1 MKKILTLI
9 LVGMMMLSLCSCD
22 ITNFVTMKGEEV
34 ELNYDTAKM
43 EENKAKIEQNGLYVE
58 LLVTSYESG
67 DKPETARMGYAKTED
82 MFYFVGDGMETYY
95 DFTDDTKTVMYDK
108 NEEGVWVRSEIIY
121 EETGM
126 TREQMEANCELQA
139 SAIFNYLG
147 SYEQFN
153 GQKVKKTTTTVAG
166 RECDEFNISVG
177 LLGYGM
183 NYVFAVDPETGMC
196 LKWSFSAS
204 AGMEGSASVSFTCNK
219 FETPYTIKL
228 PTNYVNAEDVENNGG
243 EDNGNNYGDNG
254 NENNGG
260 GSTDNGNGSAS
271 GTDGKISVYGNGAIV
286 IVDYDTVYH
295 SDGYGILTIEL
306 CYSNGDIIEFEEER
320 DFYQGTAVSAEEWG
334 FSTTDTVCT
343 LTIAGWTSNKYANV
357 SQIEIRFEGITEEEF
372 VFGIKD
378 LKDITYTPVAGKEI
392 KTAQGETIGGF
403 TLNID

>member
-1 MKKILTLI
+1 
-9 LVGMMMLSLCSCD
+9 MMLLSLSSCG
-22 ITNFVTMKGEEV
+22 FVNIKGEEV

-43 EENKAKIEQNGLYVE
+43 QENLEKLRNEDGIYVE
-58 LLVTSYESG
+58 LLITSYESG
-67 DKPETARMGYAKTED
+67 DKPVMSTMAYAETED
-82 MFYFVGDGMETYY
+82 MFYFKGEESESYY

-108 NEEGVWVRSEIIY
+108 NEEGVWVRSEIVY
-121 EETGM
+121 SETGM
-126 TREQMEANCELQA
+126 TREQMETSCELQA
-139 SAIFNYLG
+139 SSIFTYLDM
-147 SYEQFN
+147 YEQFN
-153 GQKVKKTTTTVAG
+153 GQKMKKSTVEIAG
-166 RECDEFNISVG
+166 RTCDEFNVSIG
-177 LLGYGM
+177 ILGYGM
-183 NYVFAVDPETGMC
+183 SYVFAVDPETGMC
-196 LKWSFSAS
+196 LKWQISAS
-204 AGMEGSASVSFTCNK
+204 AGMEGSASASFTCNK
-219 FETPYTIKL
+219 FESPYTIKL

-254 NENNGG
+254 DANNG
-260 GSTDNGNGSAS
+260 SENNGNGSVS
-271 GTDGKISVYGNGAIV
+271 GTDGKISVYGDGAIV

-295 SDGYGILTIEL
+295 NDGYGILTIKL

-392 KTAQGETIGGF
+392 KTAQGEVIGGF
-403 TLNID
+403 TLNND

>member
-1 MKKILTLI
+1 
-9 LVGMMMLSLCSCD
+9 MMLLSLSSCG
-22 ITNFVTMKGEEV
+22 FVNIKGEEV

-43 EENKAKIEQNGLYVE
+43 QENLEKLRNEDGIYVE
-58 LLVTSYESG
+58 LLITSYESG
-67 DKPETARMGYAKTED
+67 DKPVMSTMAYAETED
-82 MFYFVGDGMETYY
+82 MFYFKGEESESYY

-108 NEEGVWVRSEIIY
+108 NEEGVWVRSEIVY
-121 EETGM
+121 SETGM
-126 TREQMEANCELQA
+126 TREQMETSCELQA
-139 SAIFNYLG
+139 SSIFTYLDM
-147 SYEQFN
+147 YEQFN
-153 GQKVKKTTTTVAG
+153 GQKMKKSTVEIAG
-166 RECDEFNISVG
+166 RTCDEFNVSIG
-177 LLGYGM
+177 ILGYGM
-183 NYVFAVDPETGMC
+183 SYIFAVDPETGMC
-196 LKWSFSAS
+196 LKWQISAS
-204 AGMEGSASVSFTCNK
+204 AGMEGSASASFTCNK
-219 FETPYTIKL
+219 FESPYTIKL

-254 NENNGG
+254 DANNG
-260 GSTDNGNGSAS
+260 SENNGNGSVS
-271 GTDGKISVYGNGAIV
+271 GTDGKISVYGDGAIV

-295 SDGYGILTIEL
+295 NDGYGILTIKL

-392 KTAQGETIGGF
+392 KTAQGEVIGGF
-403 TLNID
+403 TLNND

>member
-1 MKKILTLI
+1 MKKLFAIIIAT
-9 LVGMMMLSLCSCD
+9 MMLLSLSSCG
-22 ITNFVTMKGEEV
+22 FVNIKGEEV

-43 EENKAKIEQNGLYVE
+43 QENLEKLRNEDGIYVE
-58 LLVTSYESG
+58 LLITSYESG
-67 DKPETARMGYAKTED
+67 DKPVMSTMAYAETED
-82 MFYFVGDGMETYY
+82 MFYFKGEESESYY

-108 NEEGVWVRSEIIY
+108 NEEGVWVRSEIVY
-121 EETGM
+121 SETGM
-126 TREQMEANCELQA
+126 TREQMETSCELQA
-139 SAIFNYLG
+139 SSIFTYLDM
-147 SYEQFN
+147 YEQFN
-153 GQKVKKTTTTVAG
+153 GQKMKKSTVEIAG
-166 RECDEFNISVG
+166 RTCDEFNVSIG
-177 LLGYGM
+177 ILGYGM
-183 NYVFAVDPETGMC
+183 SYIFAVDPETGMC
-196 LKWSFSAS
+196 LKWQISAS
-204 AGMEGSASVSFTCNK
+204 AGMEGSASASFTCNK
-219 FETPYTIKL
+219 FESPYTIKL
-228 PTNYVNAEDVENNGG
+228 PTNYVNADDVENNGG
-243 EDNGNNYGDNG
+243 EESGSNNGDNG

-260 GSTDNGNGSAS
+260 GNTDNGNGSAN
-271 GTDGKISVYGNGAIV
+271 GTDGKISVYGDGAIV

-295 SDGYGILTIEL
+295 NDGYGILTIKL

-372 VFGIKD
+372 VFGVKD

>member
-1 MKKILTLI
+1 MKKLFAIIIAT
-9 LVGMMMLSLCSCD
+9 MMLLSLSSCG
-22 ITNFVTMKGEEV
+22 FVNIKGEEV

-43 EENKAKIEQNGLYVE
+43 QENLEKLRNEDGIYVE
-58 LLVTSYESG
+58 LLITSYESG
-67 DKPETARMGYAKTED
+67 DKPVMSTMAYAETED
-82 MFYFVGDGMETYY
+82 MFYFKGEESESYY

-108 NEEGVWVRSEIIY
+108 NEEGVWVRSEVVY
-121 EETGM
+121 SETGM
-126 TREQMEANCELQA
+126 TREQMETSCELQA
-139 SAIFNYLG
+139 SSIFTYLDM
-147 SYEQFN
+147 YEQFN
-153 GQKVKKTTTTVAG
+153 GQKMKKSTVEIAG
-166 RECDEFNISVG
+166 RTCDEFNVSIG
-177 LLGYGM
+177 ILGYGM
-183 NYVFAVDPETGMC
+183 SYVFAVDPETGMC
-196 LKWSFSAS
+196 LKWQISAS
-204 AGMEGSASVSFTCNK
+204 AGMEGSASASFTCNK
-219 FETPYTIKL
+219 FESPYTIKL

-254 NENNGG
+254 DANNG
-260 GSTDNGNGSAS
+260 SENNGNGSVS
-271 GTDGKISVYGNGAIV
+271 GTDGKISVYGDGAIV

-295 SDGYGILTIEL
+295 NDGYGILTIKL

-392 KTAQGETIGGF
+392 KTAQGEVIGGF
-403 TLNID
+403 TLNND

>member
-22 ITNFVTMKGEEV
+22 IMNFVTMKGEEV

-67 DKPETARMGYAKTED
+67 DKPETARMGYAKTKD

-139 SAIFNYLG
+139 STIFNYLG

-228 PTNYVNAEDVENNGG
+228 PTDFVDADEVNEGGENQDVEENNNG
-243 EDNGNNYGDNG
+243 
-254 NENNGG
+254 
-260 GSTDNGNGSAS
+260 
-271 GTDGKISVYGNGAIV
+271 
-286 IVDYDTVYH
+286 
-295 SDGYGILTIEL
+295 
-306 CYSNGDIIEFEEER
+306 
-320 DFYQGTAVSAEEWG
+320 
-334 FSTTDTVCT
+334 
-343 LTIAGWTSNKYANV
+343 
-357 SQIEIRFEGITEEEF
+357 
-372 VFGIKD
+372 
-378 LKDITYTPVAGKEI
+378 
-392 KTAQGETIGGF
+392 
-403 TLNID
+403 

>member
-1 MKKILTLI
+1 ML
-9 LVGMMMLSLCSCD
+9 LSLSSCG
-22 ITNFVTMKGEEV
+22 FVNIKGEEV

-43 EENKAKIEQNGLYVE
+43 QENLEKLRNEDGIYVE
-58 LLVTSYESG
+58 LLITSYESG
-67 DKPETARMGYAKTED
+67 DKPVMSTMAYAETED
-82 MFYFVGDGMETYY
+82 MFYFKGEESESYY

-108 NEEGVWVRSEIIY
+108 NEEGVWVRSEVVY
-121 EETGM
+121 SETGM
-126 TREQMEANCELQA
+126 TREQMETSCELQA
-139 SAIFNYLG
+139 SSIFTYLDM
-147 SYEQFN
+147 YEQFN
-153 GQKVKKTTTTVAG
+153 GQKMKKSTVEIAG
-166 RECDEFNISVG
+166 RTCDEFNVSIG
-177 LLGYGM
+177 ILGYGIS
-183 NYVFAVDPETGMC
+183 YVFAVDPETGMC
-196 LKWSFSAS
+196 LKWQISAS
-204 AGMEGSASVSFTCNK
+204 AGMEGSASASFTCNK
-219 FETPYTIKL
+219 FESPYTIKL

-254 NENNGG
+254 DANNG
-260 GSTDNGNGSAS
+260 SENNGNGSVS
-271 GTDGKISVYGNGAIV
+271 GTDGKISVYGDGAIV

-295 SDGYGILTIEL
+295 NDGYGILTIKL

>member
-1 MKKILTLI
+1 
-9 LVGMMMLSLCSCD
+9 MMLLSLSSCG
-22 ITNFVTMKGEEV
+22 FVNIKGEEV

-43 EENKAKIEQNGLYVE
+43 QENLEKLRNEDGIYVE
-58 LLVTSYESG
+58 LLITSYESG
-67 DKPETARMGYAKTED
+67 DKPVMSTMAYAETED
-82 MFYFVGDGMETYY
+82 MFYFKGEESESYY

-108 NEEGVWVRSEIIY
+108 NEEGVWVRSEVVY
-121 EETGM
+121 SETGM
-126 TREQMEANCELQA
+126 TREQMETSCELQA
-139 SAIFNYLG
+139 SSIFTYLDM
-147 SYEQFN
+147 YEQFN
-153 GQKVKKTTTTVAG
+153 GQKMKKSTVEIAG
-166 RECDEFNISVG
+166 RTCDEFNVSIG
-177 LLGYGM
+177 ILGYGM
-183 NYVFAVDPETGMC
+183 SYVFAVDPETGMC
-196 LKWSFSAS
+196 LKWQISAS
-204 AGMEGSASVSFTCNK
+204 AGMEGSASASFTCNK
-219 FETPYTIKL
+219 FESPYTIKL

-254 NENNGG
+254 DANNG
-260 GSTDNGNGSAS
+260 SENNGNGSVS
-271 GTDGKISVYGNGAIV
+271 GTDGKISVYGDGAIV

-295 SDGYGILTIEL
+295 NDGYGILTIKL

-392 KTAQGETIGGF
+392 KTAQGEVIGGF
-403 TLNID
+403 TLNND

>member
-1 MKKILTLI
+1 MKKLFAIIIAT
-9 LVGMMMLSLCSCD
+9 MMLLSLSSCG
-22 ITNFVTMKGEEV
+22 FVNIKGEEV

-43 EENKAKIEQNGLYVE
+43 QENLEKLRNEDGIYVE
-58 LLVTSYESG
+58 LLITSYESG
-67 DKPETARMGYAKTED
+67 DKPVMSTMAYAETED
-82 MFYFVGDGMETYY
+82 MFYFKGEESESYY

-108 NEEGVWVRSEIIY
+108 NEEGVWVRSEIVY
-121 EETGM
+121 SETGM
-126 TREQMEANCELQA
+126 TREQMETSCELQA
-139 SAIFNYLG
+139 SSIFTYLDM
-147 SYEQFN
+147 YEQFN
-153 GQKVKKTTTTVAG
+153 GQKMKKSTVEIAG
-166 RECDEFNISVG
+166 RTCDEFNVSIG
-177 LLGYGM
+177 ILGYGM
-183 NYVFAVDPETGMC
+183 SYIFAVDPETGMC
-196 LKWSFSAS
+196 LKWQISAS
-204 AGMEGSASVSFTCNK
+204 AGMEGSASASFTCNK
-219 FETPYTIKL
+219 FESPYTIKL

-254 NENNGG
+254 DANNG
-260 GSTDNGNGSAS
+260 SENNGNGSVS
-271 GTDGKISVYGNGAIV
+271 GTDGKISVYGDGAIV

-295 SDGYGILTIEL
+295 NDGYGILTIKL

-343 LTIAGWTSNKYANV
+343 LTIAGWTNNKYANV

>member
-1 MKKILTLI
+1 
-9 LVGMMMLSLCSCD
+9 MMLLSLSSCG
-22 ITNFVTMKGEEV
+22 FVNIKGEEV

-43 EENKAKIEQNGLYVE
+43 QENLEKLRNEDGIYVE
-58 LLVTSYESG
+58 LLITSYESG
-67 DKPETARMGYAKTED
+67 DKPVMSTMAYAETED
-82 MFYFVGDGMETYY
+82 MFYFKGEESESYY

-108 NEEGVWVRSEIIY
+108 NEEGVWVRSEVVY
-121 EETGM
+121 SETGM
-126 TREQMEANCELQA
+126 TREQMETSCELQA
-139 SAIFNYLG
+139 SSIFTYLDM
-147 SYEQFN
+147 YEQFN
-153 GQKVKKTTTTVAG
+153 GQKMKKSTVEIAG
-166 RECDEFNISVG
+166 RTCDEFNVSIG
-177 LLGYGM
+177 ILGYGIS
-183 NYVFAVDPETGMC
+183 YVFAVDPETGMC
-196 LKWSFSAS
+196 LKWQISAS
-204 AGMEGSASVSFTCNK
+204 AGMEGSASASFTCNK
-219 FETPYTIKL
+219 FESPYTIKL

-254 NENNGG
+254 DANNG
-260 GSTDNGNGSAS
+260 SENNGNGSVS
-271 GTDGKISVYGNGAIV
+271 GTDGKISVYGDGAIV

-334 FSTTDTVCT
+334 FSTTDSVCT

-392 KTAQGETIGGF
+392 KTAQGEVIGGF
-403 TLNID
+403 TLNND

>member
-1 MKKILTLI
+1 MKKLFAIIIAT
-9 LVGMMMLSLCSCD
+9 MMLLSLSSCG
-22 ITNFVTMKGEEV
+22 FVNIKGEEV

-43 EENKAKIEQNGLYVE
+43 QENLEKLRNEDGIYVE
-58 LLVTSYESG
+58 LLITSYESG
-67 DKPETARMGYAKTED
+67 DKPVMSTMAYAETED
-82 MFYFVGDGMETYY
+82 MFYFKGEESESYY

-108 NEEGVWVRSEIIY
+108 NEEGVWVRSEIVY
-121 EETGM
+121 SETGM
-126 TREQMEANCELQA
+126 TREQMETSCELQA
-139 SAIFNYLG
+139 SSIFTYLDM
-147 SYEQFN
+147 YEQFN
-153 GQKVKKTTTTVAG
+153 GQKMKKSTVEIAG
-166 RECDEFNISVG
+166 RTCDEFNVSIG
-177 LLGYGM
+177 ILGYGM
-183 NYVFAVDPETGMC
+183 SYVFAVDPETGMC
-196 LKWSFSAS
+196 LKWQISAS
-204 AGMEGSASVSFTCNK
+204 AGMEGSASASFTCNK
-219 FETPYTIKL
+219 FESPYTIKL

-254 NENNGG
+254 DANNG
-260 GSTDNGNGSAS
+260 SENNGNGSVS
-271 GTDGKISVYGNGAIV
+271 GTDGKISVYGDGAIV

-295 SDGYGILTIEL
+295 NDGYGILTIKL

-392 KTAQGETIGGF
+392 KTAQGEVIGGF
-403 TLNID
+403 TLNND